1 MFPMPFMNNCNCIY
15 LKCNC
20 FSIFYCVHICI
31 VQKLWEEWHTHC
43 TILTCMIVVVQS
55 FSCIQL
61 FATPLT
67 AAHQASLSITIT
79 WSLPKLMSIDQWGHP
94 TISSSVIRFSSC
106 LQSFPASGSFLMSLL
121 HFIHDILHV
130 SMPFSQI
137 FPPSP
142 SPTESIRL
150 FYTSVSLLLSR
161 TQGYCY
167 HLSKFHI

>member
-106 LQSFPASGSFLMSLL
+106 LQSFRASGSFLMSLL
-121 HFIHDILHV
+121 FTLGVQSIGALVSALALPMNIQHWFPLGLTDFISL
-130 SMPFSQI
+130 Q
-137 FPPSP
+137 
-142 SPTESIRL
+142 SIGL
-150 FYTSVSLLLSR
+150 M
-161 TQGYCY
+161 QGC
-167 HLSKFHI
+167 HI